1 MTPRRRRVARAALDW
16 TILALIAAAGLLTAW
31 VGWQGMR

>member
-1 MTPRRRRVARAALDW
+1 MSSRRRRVARAVVDW
-16 TILALIAAAGLLTAW
+16 TILALIAAAGLLAAW